1 MTVPSDIPSVPVLC
15 GCIFWS
21 YSSEDPRRPNN
32 PMLLLLSMAEE
43 MADNAAAALLALFV
57 FFLLFLV
64 PRGVLEEDLVT
75 VVFRA
80 RFFFF

>member
-1 MTVPSDIPSVPVLC
+1 
-15 GCIFWS
+15 
-21 YSSEDPRRPNN
+21 
-32 PMLLLLSMAEE
+32 MLLLLSMAEE
-43 MADNAAAALLALFV
+43 MADNAAVALLALLV

-80 RFFFF
+80 LFFFF

>member
-43 MADNAAAALLALFV
+43 MADNAAEALLALFV